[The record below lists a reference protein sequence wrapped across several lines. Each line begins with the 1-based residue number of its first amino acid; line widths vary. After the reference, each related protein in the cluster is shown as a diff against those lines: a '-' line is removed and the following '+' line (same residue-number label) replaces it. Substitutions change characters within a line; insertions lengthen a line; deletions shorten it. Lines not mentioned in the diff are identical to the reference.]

1 MAKEDKEK
9 TTFITPFGVF
19 CYVKMPFGLI
29 TAGNTFQRTVQGN
42 NVEAYVDDIVVKT
55 KTSDSLIDDLRE
67 TFDNL
72 RRYRLMLNLE
82 KCTFG
87 VPSGKLLGF
96 LVSGRGVEGNP
107 EKIKA
112 IENMKSPTRLKE
124 VQKLTGCMAALSR
137 FVARM
142 GERGQPFFALLKKQD
157 TGSRRCVYRT

>member
-1 MAKEDKEK
+1 MSFLDAYSGYHQISMAKEDEEK
-9 TTFITPFGVF
+9 TAFITPFGVF

-29 TAGNTFQRTVQGN
+29 TARNTFQRTVQGALSDQLGN

-55 KTSDSLIDDLRE
+55 KISDSLIDDLRE

-72 RRYRLMLNLE
+72 RRYRLMLNPE

-96 LVSGRGVEGNP
+96 LVSGRGIEANP

-142 GERGQPFFALLKKQD
+142 GE
-157 TGSRRCVYRT
+157 